1 MAPNH
6 LWLSTRPFASECR
19 LCVIIFFPS
28 QSTPLT
34 SFQPVVLPIFW
45 YSRECILISSF
56 VRNKSSP
63 IVLERFTTIIFVVV
77 DPQAMGVG
85 QMFGE
90 HLYTIMSNAGVLIF
104 VITILQLMNEVD
116 KDMVANDEV
125 AFFLVQVARKGDEI
139 RVSLS
144 PRTEERGHSPGEDEE
159 KSEDLAVCSGCDT
172 NNVHFDPQHD

>member
-1 MAPNH
+1 
-6 LWLSTRPFASECR
+6 
-19 LCVIIFFPS
+19 
-28 QSTPLT
+28 
-34 SFQPVVLPIFW
+34 
-45 YSRECILISSF
+45 
-56 VRNKSSP
+56 
-63 IVLERFTTIIFVVV
+63 
-77 DPQAMGVG
+77 
-85 QMFGE
+85 MFGE